1 MTVAASGVPER
12 PLPLPRHTR
21 LAVVGDGSARTLAL
35 EAALRTTGR
44 SISRRLLSDIAD
56 RRSRLEADV
65 VVFSCQVD
73 EMLELRTRLSEALT
87 GVVVV
92 CSMLGEPPPSRV
104 DGTRGDKSAVAMVSA
119 ALPSARVV
127 GALQQF
133 TDRHFTQFSLGLL
146 QSDAPVTGDDRE
158 AVDLVEAILDEVPG
172 LDAVFAGSIR
182 TAAAIEGLADVLH
195 SVEQQA
201 GLPLGFRLDPTRG
214 MVFLP
219 RR

>member
-1 MTVAASGVPER
+1 MTAAASGVPDR
-12 PLPLPRHTR
+12 PLPLVRHTR

-44 SISRRLLSDIAD
+44 SISRRLLSDIVD
-56 RRSRLEADV
+56 RSSPLEADV
-65 VVFSCQVD
+65 VVFSCQVS
-73 EMLELRTRLSEALT
+73 EILELGARLSEALA

-92 CSMLGEPPPSRV
+92 CSMLAEPPAGPV
-104 DGTRGDKSAVAMVSA
+104 DATRGDKSAVATVSA

-158 AVDLVEAILDEVPG
+158 AVDLVEAILDEVAG
-172 LDAVFAGSIR
+172 LDAVFAGALR
-182 TAAAIEGLADVLH
+182 GAAAIEALAGILH

-201 GLPLGFRLDPTRG
+201 GVPLGFRLDPAMG
-214 MVFLP
+214 VVFLP
-219 RR
+219 RH